1 MKLIITL
8 INQEYGKLY
17 KSKREGKINSTNI
30 FGKNKICNI
39 VRIKLISKY

>member
-17 KSKREGKINSTNI
+17 KLKERVKLTLQTYLV
-30 FGKNKICNI
+30 KNICNI